1 MAEQPTPF
9 ATLRGLLTGSARGQ
23 APATAPV
30 VTAGAAQTAPVLPQ
44 QPVQQETSLLEQL
57 RERVQRDISPGPMSG
72 PERLAAFGRGVLS
85 NRGSFLDNLTAG
97 LAAQGQAET
106 ARREEGRKAA
116 ELEAAI
122 AERDR
127 RAQLEKAKFSEETT
141 PGTLSA
147 RLKEAQIAKYLSDT
161 SEANRDRPV
170 AGMLAENP
178 TTGTAMQY
186 YSRSGFRDTGIPF
199 ANFAGQQSAYER
211 AMTTWQR
218 TRDQAY
224 ASIDATIDRQLA
236 IPTNMARADELER
249 RRLERKE
256 EWNRNNPPP
265 RAREGSAQS
274 PSQTRSEPAT
284 TLAPQE
290 NRYRT
295 QL

>member
-1 MAEQPTPF
+1 MAEPFNPTGN
-9 ATLRGLLTGSARGQ
+9 LRGLLTGSAAGQ
-23 APATAPV
+23 TPAAAPV
-30 VTAGAAQTAPVLPQ
+30 VTTGSAQAAPVLPQ
-44 QPVQQETSLLEQL
+44 QPVQQETSLLDQL
-57 RERVQRDISPGPMSG
+57 RQRVQRDLAPQPMTSQ
-72 PERLAAFGRGVLS
+72 ERLATFGRGVLS
-85 NRGSFLDNLTAG
+85 NRGSFLDNLSAG
-97 LAAQGQAET
+97 LAAQQQAE
-106 ARREEGRKAA
+106 AGRREEGRKAA
-116 ELEAAI
+116 ELEATI

-127 RAQLEKAKFSEETT
+127 RAQLEKAKFAEETT

-170 AGMLAENP
+170 QGMIAENP

-211 AMTTWQR
+211 SMTTWQR

-224 ASIDATIDRQLA
+224 ASIDASIDRQLA
-236 IPTNMARADELER
+236 LPTNMARADLLEAAR
-249 RRLERKE
+249 IARKE

-274 PSQTRSEPAT
+274 PAQTRPEPAAT
-284 TLAPQE
+284 PAPQE

>member
-1 MAEQPTPF
+1 MSESIEN
-9 ATLRGLLTGSARGQ
+9 LRGLLPGGAGR
-23 APATAPV
+23 PASAPV
-30 VTAGAAQTAPVLPQ
+30 VTAGAASAAPVLPQ

-57 RERVQRDISPGPMSG
+57 RQRVQRDLAPGPMTSQ
-72 PERLAAFGRGVLS
+72 ERLATFGRGVLS
-85 NRGSFLDNLTAG
+85 SRGSFLDNLSAG
-97 LAAQGQAET
+97 LAAQGQAEA

-116 ELEAAI
+116 ELEGTI

-127 RAQLEKAKFSEETT
+127 RAQLEKAKFAEETT

-170 AGMLAENP
+170 QGMVAENP

-224 ASIDATIDRQLA
+224 SSIDATIDRQLA
-236 IPTNMARADELER
+236 LPTNMARADLLEQAR
-249 RRLERKE
+249 IARKE
-256 EWNRNNPPP
+256 EWSRNNPPP

-274 PSQTRSEPAT
+274 PAQTRPAPAST
-284 TLAPQE
+284 PAPEE
-290 NRYRT
+290 NRRRIP
-295 QL
+295 L

>member
-1 MAEQPTPF
+1 MAEPNTPF
-9 ATLRGLLTGSARGQ
+9 GSLRGLLTGEAGRSA
-23 APATAPV
+23 APV
-30 VTAGAAQTAPVLPQ
+30 VTGGAASVAPVLPQ

-57 RERVQRDISPGPMSG
+57 RQRVQRDLAPGPMTSQD
-72 PERLAAFGRGVLS
+72 RLATFGRGVLS
-85 NRGSFLDNLTAG
+85 GRGSFLDNLSAG
-97 LAAQGQAET
+97 LAAQGQAEA

-116 ELEAAI
+116 ELEGTI

-127 RAQLEKAKFSEETT
+127 RAQLEKAKFAEETT

-170 AGMLAENP
+170 QGMLAENP

-211 AMTTWQR
+211 AMTNWQR

-224 ASIDATIDRQLA
+224 SSIDATIDRQLA
-236 IPTNMARADELER
+236 LPTNMARADLLEQAR
-249 RRLERKE
+249 IARKE

-274 PSQTRSEPAT
+274 PAQTRPAPAST
-284 TLAPQE
+284 PGPEE
-290 NRYRT
+290 NRRRIP
-295 QL
+295 L